1 MRGLI
6 AAPLVCAMLL
16 LGPTAAAASGPT
28 RDPAPLDPIVYSCG
42 DFDVL
47 ATFPTNQEYI
57 LSFESRQIVT
67 GALVATFKKLGNGK
81 SLTANVSGPGTR
93 TFDGP
98 VLTIT
103 STGLFSDGFSVF
115 AGRSVFTINF
125 DTGETSFS
133 LVGHT
138 LTDICAAIA

>member
-1 MRGLI
+1 MRRVI
-6 AAPLVCAMLL
+6 AAPIAILAFLL
-16 LGPTAAAASGPT
+16 TCVTATASGPT
-28 RDPAPLDPIVYSCG
+28 RDPAPLEPILYSCG

-47 ATFPTNQEYI
+47 VTLPTNTEYI
-57 LSFESRQIVT
+57 LGFESSQIVT
-67 GALVATFKKLGNGK
+67 GALKATFTNLSNGK
-81 SLTANVSGPGTR
+81 SLTANVSGPGFG
-93 TFDGP
+93 TFSGP
-98 VLTIT
+98 LLTIT
-103 STGLFSDGFSVF
+103 STGLFSDGFFVF